1 MENDPSKYDYASS
14 GINEGLKNIDTDK
27 HDMHEQEKTRFEQ
40 DTDFRRYLAIWVM
53 IIVPVWLVIVYAVL
67 ILNGTGCIRVDPKV
81 MVSLLVTTTA
91 NVLGL
96 AYIVLKGI
104 FSIKK

>member
-1 MENDPSKYDYASS
+1 MKNDPKTYSYESADVSLNPSS
-14 GINEGLKNIDTDK
+14 IDTDK
-27 HDMHEQEKTRFEQ
+27 YNMSEQEKKRFSQ
-40 DTDFRRYLAIWVM
+40 DTDFRKYLAIWVM
-53 IIVPVWLVIVYAVL
+53 IIVPVWLAIVYAVL
-67 ILNGTGCIRVDPKV
+67 ILNGTDCIHVDTKV

-104 FSIKK
+104 FSIRK